1 MGAPSGITI
10 SLPGAESQDA
20 ERRRQI
26 ALRALSGQSI
36 SPQDANAIIE
46 PTESLKSLLKSKLS
60 PLEGGTFVHNNLSP
74 LHQSQMPTAC
84 AWRHLVFVLVQQ
96 RSSKEPSNRDIV
108 VNVTER
114 LSKTEPAASQWPSL
128 DDEEQSPLTGD
139 RGDGGGQEGEAARPA
154 AEPGDTEDKEAP
166 AEVLVQI

>member
-46 PTESLKSLLKSKLS
+46 PTESLKSHLKSKLS
-60 PLEGGTFVHNNLSP
+60 PLEGGTLVHNNLSP
-74 LHQSQMPTAC
+74 LHQSQTLTAF
-84 AWRHLVFVLVQQ
+84 AWKHLVLLLV
-96 RSSKEPSNRDIV
+96 
-108 VNVTER
+108 
-114 LSKTEPAASQWPSL
+114 
-128 DDEEQSPLTGD
+128 
-139 RGDGGGQEGEAARPA
+139 
-154 AEPGDTEDKEAP
+154 
-166 AEVLVQI
+166 